1 MAVSL
6 SSPSSST
13 ITPVTLNQKMK
24 NDSWVYGTFSSPVDF
39 SLRRN
44 VVAVSAITGA
54 SGTGTGRERLLI
66 SDFHVMDASGVSLVL
81 IGPGSMDQDKEA
93 RDDPPIEEILKARA
107 ISTVHPK
114 LYGLDLISSHLSSHF
129 SV

>member
-24 NDSWVYGTFSSPVDF
+24 NDSWVYGTIF
-39 SLRRN
+39 L
-44 VVAVSAITGA
+44 
-54 SGTGTGRERLLI
+54 SGVTWWQCRPLPALQ
-66 SDFHVMDASGVSLVL
+66 HVMDASGVSLVL

-93 RDDPPIEEILKARA
+93 RDDPPIEEILKACCSSRT
-107 ISTVHPK
+107 SVFCCYPNTSF
-114 LYGLDLISSHLSSHF
+114 LINLF
-129 SV
+129 